1 MSPAASTR
9 RAVVASLAWS
19 VPTVAVAMA
28 APAFAVSPRCL
39 KPTAVTWNSA
49 NYQRSSATKGT
60 YTVADPDGAAG
71 PLQGMTITVAN
82 TYTGTNT
89 YLSQQFIPSGS
100 TTRPSF
106 NLTAFTGSPSIGGAT
121 GPLALHQAPKDNA
134 KKSNSLTDANKTI
147 TTFTF
152 SQPVTSLSFSIT
164 DIDSALN
171 DFQDAVALGSATPYT
186 ATIRNTATVTGK
198 GTVSTPWQAVSPT
211 APVPNDSTNGTVD
224 VRFTGTVTSF
234 TITYWNIASSTQS
247 STTIDGDQAIFISNL
262 QLTYDACSKPLA

>member
-1 MSPAASTR
+1 MSPVAPTR
-9 RAVVASLAWS
+9 RAIVAGLAWS
-19 VPTVAVAMA
+19 APTIAVTTA

-49 NYQRSSATKGT
+49 NYQRSSTTLGT
-60 YTVADPDGAAG
+60 YTAADPDGAAG
-71 PLQGMTITVAN
+71 PLKGMTIRVTN

-89 YLSQQFIPSGS
+89 YLSQQFLPSGS
-100 TTRPSF
+100 TTRPSY
-106 NLTAFTGSPSIGGAT
+106 NLTAFTRSTSIGGAT
-121 GPLALHQAPKDNA
+121 GPLALHQAPKDNT
-134 KKSNSLTDANKTI
+134 KKSASLTDANKTI

-164 DIDSALN
+164 DIDSNAY
-171 DFQDAVALGSATPYT
+171 DFRDAVALQSSTPYT
-186 ATIRNTATVTGK
+186 ATVRNTATVMGK

-211 APVPNDSTNGTVD
+211 APVADSSTDGTVD

-234 TITYWNIASSTQS
+234 TITYWNIAPAAQS
-247 STTIDGDQAIFISNL
+247 DPNVDGDQAIFISNL